1 MDGAQELKLQLQ
13 AEAIADLWQEQCSMH
28 TRLFELTCDEYTHL
42 LSSDMDELDD
52 SIEQK
57 RLLIQDIEKMDSIRK
72 ALVQEMN
79 AQWSE
84 AKIEKVHTLVEFLN
98 ANGQKSNGQR
108 IEKLNLILMDIID
121 KIQAQNKKNQLF
133 LNKALISLRELKES
147 FGGNKKNYKTYG
159 SNGATRSNLGR

>member
-42 LSSDMDELDD
+42 LASDMDELDD

-57 RLLIQDIEKMDSIRK
+57 RLLIQDIEKMDKIRK
-72 ALVQEMN
+72 SLVQEIN
-79 AQWSE
+79 SQWSE
-84 AKIEKVHTLVEFLN
+84 AKIEKVHNLVGFLTSKGQTNN
-98 ANGQKSNGQR
+98 AQR
-108 IEKLNLILMDIID
+108 IEKLNLVLMDIID
-121 KIQAQNKKNQLF
+121 KIQAQNKRNQLF
-133 LNKALISLRELKES
+133 LNKALISLRELKDS
-147 FGGNKKNYKTYG
+147 FGGAKKQYKTYG